1 MSWFSVP
8 GDADC
13 PYITLFPNSLNFAD
27 QPDPALFLESNLIG
41 DQPVTGHPVGA
52 PGRRGRADPRMHGR
66 AGGWVAAQT
75 RQRATPQTTRATR
88 TPGYAPAMVAAWWK
102 DKSGITSLRL
112 CFPQDQLKLSHCAT
126 RLCPCGF
133 RFRRVVAMHEASP
146 SRPFDPFR
154 RARPGAFA
162 AMQPTAPIRHG
173 RSPARSC
180 ASASLCSAARAC
192 IGDCKARFP

>member
-1 MSWFSVP
+1 MLHSQARDGLIFRIKTWPRNGANCRLINFSKR
-8 GDADC
+8 C
-13 PYITLFPNSLNFAD
+13 CLNATRRR
-27 QPDPALFLESNLIG
+27 QAIVLRRKR
-41 DQPVTGHPVGA
+41 VGKFWTHA
-52 PGRRGRADPRMHGR
+52 THAAGSGRA
-66 AGGWVAAQT
+66 
-75 RQRATPQTTRATR
+75 RQWLSAHP
-88 TPGYAPAMVAAWWK
+88 PFVCMWK

-112 CFPQDQLKLSHCAT
+112 CFPQEQLKRSHCAT

-146 SRPFDPFR
+146 SRPFEPFR

-173 RSPARSC
+173 RSPARSS

-192 IGDCKARFP
+192 IGDCKTRFP

>member
-1 MSWFSVP
+1 MLTVRISPFYEQFKPRRSARSGPISEIRPV
-8 GDADC
+8 
-13 PYITLFPNSLNFAD
+13 
-27 QPDPALFLESNLIG
+27 G

-52 PGRRGRADPRMHGR
+52 PGRRGHRY
-66 AGGWVAAQT
+66 
-75 RQRATPQTTRATR
+75 R
-88 TPGYAPAMVAAWWK
+88 TPGARRAALAADVTSAHPPFVCMWK

-112 CFPQDQLKLSHCAT
+112 CFPQEQLKRSHCAT

-146 SRPFDPFR
+146 SRPFEPFR

-173 RSPARSC
+173 RSPARSS

-192 IGDCKARFP
+192 IGDCKTRFP